1 MSESLTDNE
10 LLVLSLVSEMPRH
23 CYELEQVIE
32 QRGMREWTQI
42 DFSSIYFVLGK
53 LEKKSL
59 VTSEKPTG
67 AKAKK
72 SFLMTEAGHQALVT
86 QTLSAI
92 TTVGPTYSS
101 LLLGMI
107 HWPTLQRDLA
117 LNALS
122 ERSESIQKEISR
134 IENIL
139 LDQQPLPDHIE
150 ALFDYSIAQLKS
162 EADWL
167 QKTLDYMTSKPW
179 NT

>member
-1 MSESLTDNE
+1 MSESLTDSE
-10 LLVLSLVSEMPRH
+10 LLVLGLVSEMPRH
-23 CYELEQVIE
+23 GYELEQVIE

-42 DFSSIYFVLGK
+42 GFSSIYFVLGK
-53 LEKKSL
+53 LEKKGL

-72 SFLMTEAGHQALVT
+72 SFIMTEAGQEALVT

-92 TTVGPTYSS
+92 TTVRPTYSS
-101 LLLGMI
+101 LLMGMI
-107 HWPTLQRDLA
+107 HWPALQREQA
-117 LNALS
+117 LDGLS
-122 ERSESIQKEISR
+122 QRSKAIQIELIR
-134 IENIL
+134 IEGIQ
-139 LDQQPLPDHIE
+139 LDQQPLPDHVE

-167 QKTLDYMTSKPW
+167 QKTLNYMTCKPW

>member
-1 MSESLTDNE
+1 MSESLTDSE
-10 LLVLSLVSEMPRH
+10 LLVLGLVSEMPRH
-23 CYELEQVIE
+23 GYELEQVIE

-42 DFSSIYFVLGK
+42 GFSSIYFVLGK
-53 LEKKSL
+53 LEKKGL
-59 VTSEKPTG
+59 VTAEKPTG
-67 AKAKK
+67 VKTKK
-72 SFLMTEAGHQALVT
+72 SFLMTEAGRQALIA

-92 TTVGPTYSS
+92 TTVRPTYSS

-107 HWPTLQRDLA
+107 HWPTLQRDQA

-122 ERSESIQKEISR
+122 ERAEAIQKEISR
-134 IENIL
+134 IGNIQ
-139 LDQQPLPDHIE
+139 LDQQPLPDHVE

-167 QKTLDYMTSKPW
+167 QKTLDYMTCKPW